1 MSQNNALK
9 VLAIPSYRFFL
20 ATRLFLTLAL
30 QMQAVIIGWE
40 VYKISND
47 ALSLGLVGLAEA
59 IPAISIALYAGHIAD
74 IHNRK
79 TILQISLLVIIL
91 SSLGMYAA
99 LSNYLP
105 GNQSLAW
112 VYTFICVS
120 GFARGFYAPASFATI
135 SQLVPREM
143 LTYAGTLNSTIWQF
157 AAVIGPAI
165 GGFTYAYQGLQ
176 GSFLYILAFS
186 LIAIFAISQIKI
198 RFEPKQIIGEKILDR
213 LKEGVAF
220 VYHNK
225 VVFSALSLDLFS
237 VLFGGATALL
247 PIFANEILHTG
258 PEGLG
263 LLRAAPSAGAVLMMT
278 YLSLRKNL
286 QRPGIILLR
295 AVAAFGLCMLL
306 FGLSTNFY
314 LSLILLALS
323 GAFDSISVVVRSNI
337 LQLNTPDHMR
347 GRVSAVNT
355 IFIGSSNEIGA
366 FESGV
371 AAKLLG
377 AANAVIFG
385 GLMTLG
391 IVAFTHKKAPSLKAL
406 SFDEENN

>member
-1 MSQNNALK
+1 MSQQNALK
-9 VLAIPSYRFFL
+9 VLSIPSYRFFL
-20 ATRLFLTLAL
+20 ATRLLLTLAL

-40 VYKISND
+40 VYKISGD

-79 TILQISLLVIIL
+79 TILLISLFTIII
-91 SSLGMYAA
+91 SSIGIYFSLQNHG
-99 LSNYLP
+99 
-105 GNQSLAW
+105 QSLAW
-112 VYTFICVS
+112 VYAFICLS

-157 AAVIGPAI
+157 ASVIGPAI
-165 GGFTYAYQGLQ
+165 GGFTYAYFGLQ
-176 GSFLYILAFS
+176 GSYYFIIAFS
-186 LIAIFAISQIKI
+186 LAAFLALAHIKV
-198 RFEPKQIIGEKILDR
+198 RFEPKEVKNEKIIAR
-213 LKEGVAF
+213 LREGVAF

-225 VVFSALSLDLFS
+225 VILSALSLDLFS

-247 PIFANEILHTG
+247 PIFANEILKTG
-258 PEGLG
+258 PAGLG

-286 QRPGIILLR
+286 SQPGIILIR
-295 AVAAFGLCMLL
+295 AVGAFGLCMLF

-314 LSLILLALS
+314 LSMILLFLS

-385 GLMTLG
+385 GIMTLG
-391 IVAFTHKKAPSLKAL
+391 IVGITHRKAKSLKTL
-406 SFDEENN
+406 SFDNP

>member
-1 MSQNNALK
+1 MSQPNALK
-9 VLAIPSYRFFL
+9 VLSIPSYRYFL
-20 ATRLFLTLAL
+20 ATRLLLTLAL

-40 VYKISND
+40 VYKISGD

-79 TILQISLLVIIL
+79 TILLASLFTILVSSIGIYFSLQNQQQSLL
-91 SSLGMYAA
+91 
-99 LSNYLP
+99 
-105 GNQSLAW
+105 W
-112 VYTFICVS
+112 VYAFICLS

-157 AAVIGPAI
+157 ASVIGPAI
-165 GGFTYAYQGLQ
+165 GGFTYGYLGLQ
-176 GSFLYILAFS
+176 GSYYFILAFS
-186 LIAIFAISQIKI
+186 LAALLSLAQIKI
-198 RFEPKQIIGEKILDR
+198 RFEPNPLKNEKIIAR

-225 VVFSALSLDLFS
+225 IILSALSLDLFS

-247 PIFANEILHTG
+247 PIFANEILKTG

-263 LLRAAPSAGAVLMMT
+263 LLRAAPSAGAVIMMT

-286 QRPGIILLR
+286 SQPGITLIR
-295 AVAAFGLCMLL
+295 AVGAFGLCMLF

-314 LSLILLALS
+314 LSLFLLFLS

-337 LQLNTPDHMR
+337 LQLNTPDSMR

-385 GLMTLG
+385 GIMTLG
-391 IVAFTHKKAPSLKAL
+391 IVGFTQSKAKSLKTL
-406 SFDEENN
+406 SFDNP